1 MSYLTIVNPSEPCGT
16 LPQNLAMDFKFPLDP
31 FQQHAIAAISRDE
44 NVLVT
49 AKTGSGK
56 TLVGEYQIAHSLAKG
71 GRVFY
76 TTPIKSLSNQKFHDL
91 KAMFPSVG
99 IMTGDLKYCPDAQVV
114 IMTTEILRN
123 LLFKKDSSTRELGP
137 MADLSVDGLDAV
149 VFDECHYINDRDRGA
164 VWEETM
170 ILLPREVNL
179 VLLSATVD
187 APEVFAGWLGEL
199 KRKQIHLISTQ
210 YRIVPLLHAVYRQ
223 EELVPIMDNREKFYG
238 EAYKAWLRWHEQD
251 AKAGDKHKEKVA
263 ERKAGGYEAPTV
275 ARGDSI
281 KAYKHQMNE
290 LIGKLHEKTLLPA
303 LFFVFSRKG
312 CERYADS
319 VEHTLLDSSDTASVR
334 HILHFHLHRYG
345 ETVSKLPQYHA
356 LTKLLERGIA
366 FHHSGLVP
374 VLKEI
379 VEILFG
385 RGFVKLL
392 FATET
397 FAVGINMPTKTVVFT
412 GYRKYDEVS
421 EGMRMLNTDEY
432 IQMAGRAG
440 RRGKDDKGLVLYL
453 PDRRPED
460 LESIQRMMQGS
471 RATFQSRMTFHYDFL
486 LKTLQSG
493 NLDWIDL
500 LHKSYWYQRHRL
512 YVEEVQKDIAAEEAV
527 VQSLALTGAEIA
539 DMEAYEAITAKLKG
553 AVNAAK
559 KEAQKELGA
568 WQNRRMGPRWAQLQ
582 KELWPKWV
590 LGRQRIGRLG
600 AELEAAKD
608 PTEGIWPSLEALG
621 QMGLLRQPVIRG
633 SIGTPG
639 VQASESLELT
649 ALGVMATEINE
660 GHPVLMAQL
669 YRSGILELEAPDV
682 IVCCLAAFIAEGKPE
697 QTPVQQLDVPT
708 PVRDALRFIETKAQE
723 NQAIEAGLG
732 GRSKQGYWA
741 LSTTWIEP
749 VWRWLGGASLQELCQ
764 DYDTYEGNMIRIFM
778 KVANL
783 LEEWRSLATYC
794 EHAEMLE
801 KMRDFEQLILRD
813 VAVCSSLYIS
823 M

>member
-1 MSYLTIVNPSEPCGT
+1 MSFLSIVNPSEPCGDSP
-16 LPQNLAMDFKFPLDP
+16 LSPAMDFKFPLDS

-56 TLVGEYQIAHSLAKG
+56 TLVGEYQIAHSLKKG

-99 IMTGDLKYCPDAQVV
+99 IMTGDLKFCPDAAVV

-123 LLFKKDSSTRELGP
+123 LLFKKDSSTKELGP
-137 MADLSVDGLDAV
+137 MADLSIEGLDAV

-179 VLLSATVD
+179 VLLSATIE
-187 APEVFAGWLGEL
+187 APELFARWLGEL
-199 KRKQIHLISTQ
+199 KQKKIHLISTQ
-210 YRIVPLLHAVYRQ
+210 YRIVPLLHAVYQ
-223 EELVPIMDNREKFYG
+223 KDELLPIMDNKEKFYG
-238 EAYKAWLRWHEQD
+238 EAYKGWIRWYEHD
-251 AKAGDKHKEKVA
+251 AKAGDKHKEQVA
-263 ERKAGGYEAPTV
+263 ERRTGGYEAPVV

-290 LIGKLHEKTLLPA
+290 LIARLNEKTMLPA

-319 VEHTLLDSSDTASVR
+319 VEHTLLDSSDTASVK
-334 HILHFHLHRYG
+334 HILNFHLHRYG
-345 ETVSKLPQYHA
+345 EGVTKLPQYHV

-366 FHHSGLVP
+366 FHHSGLLP

-379 VEILFG
+379 VEILFS

-421 EGMRMLNTDEY
+421 DGMRMLNTDEY

-453 PDRRPED
+453 PDKRPED
-460 LESIQRMMQGS
+460 LESIQRMMKGS

-512 YVEEVQKDIAAEEAV
+512 YVEEVEKDICAEQTAADGLHITEAE
-527 VQSLALTGAEIA
+527 LA
-539 DMEAYEAITAKLKG
+539 DMRDYAAISARLKDS
-553 AVNAAK
+553 VNAAK
-559 KEAQKELGA
+559 KEAQKDLGA
-568 WQNRRMGPRWAQLQ
+568 WQNKRMGPRWNALQ
-582 KELWPKWV
+582 KELWPKW
-590 LGRQRIGRLG
+590 LITQERIRRYR
-600 AELEAAKD
+600 EQLEAAKD

-621 QMGLLRQPVIRG
+621 EMGLLHKPVLRTREG
-633 SIGTPG
+633 L
-639 VQASESLELT
+639 ALT

-669 YRSGILELEAPDV
+669 YKSGLLELEAPDV
-682 IVCCLAAFIAEGKPE
+682 IICCLAGFIAEGKPE
-697 QTPVQQLDVPT
+697 QTPVGQLDLPK
-708 PVRDALRFIETKAQE
+708 PVIDALTFIQKS
-723 NQAIEAGLG
+723 AIENARIEAEMG
-732 GRSKQGYWA
+732 GRLKEGYWT

-749 VWRWLGGASLQELCQ
+749 VWRWLGGASLQELCA

-778 KVANL
+778 KIANL
-783 LEEWRSLATYC
+783 LEEWRSLASYC

-801 KMRDFEQLILRD
+801 KMRGFEQIILRD
-813 VAVCSSLYIS
+813 VAVCSSLYLS
-823 M
+823 V

>member
-1 MSYLTIVNPSEPCGT
+1 M
-16 LPQNLAMDFKFPLDP
+16 PQNPAMEFKYPLDP
-31 FQQHAIAAISRDE
+31 FQQHAVAAISRNE

-56 TLVGEYQIAHSLAKG
+56 TFVGEYQIAHSLAKG

-76 TTPIKSLSNQKFHDL
+76 TTPIKSLSNQKYHDL

-99 IMTGDLKYCPDAQVV
+99 IMTGDLKFCPDAAVV

-137 MADLSVDGLDAV
+137 MADLSIDGLDAV

-187 APEVFAGWLGEL
+187 APEIFAGWLGDL
-199 KRKQIHLISTQ
+199 KQKPIHLISTQ
-210 YRIVPLLHAVYRQ
+210 YRIVPLLHGVYHND
-223 EELVPIMDNREKFYG
+223 ELVTLMDNREKFYA
-238 EAYKAWLRWHEQD
+238 EPYKAWLRWYEHD

-263 ERKAGGYEAPTV
+263 ERKAGGYDAPVV

-290 LIGKLHEKTLLPA
+290 LIARLHEKTMLPA

-319 VEHTLLDSSDTASVR
+319 VEHTLLDSSDTASVK

-345 ETVSKLPQYHA
+345 ETVTRLPQYHT

-421 EGMRMLNTDEY
+421 DGMRMLNTDEY

-453 PDRRPED
+453 PDKRPED
-460 LESIQRMMQGS
+460 LESIQRMMKGS

-512 YVEEVQKDIAAEEAV
+512 YVEEIQKDIRAEHAV
-527 VQSLALTGAEIA
+527 AEGLAITGAEIA
-539 DMEAYEAITAKLKG
+539 DMEGYEEIAAKLKG

-568 WQNRRMGPRWAQLQ
+568 WQNRRQGPRWTALQ
-582 KELWPKWV
+582 KELWPKW
-590 LGRQRIGRLG
+590 LATQQRIGRLG
-600 AELEAAKD
+600 AEVEAAKD

-621 QMGLLRQPVIRG
+621 EMGLLRQPVVRH
-633 SIGTPG
+633 
-639 VQASESLELT
+639 SLELT

-669 YRSGILELEAPDV
+669 YRSGLMELEAPDV
-682 IVCCLAAFIAEGKPE
+682 ILCCLAGFIAEGKPE
-697 QTPVQQLDVPT
+697 QTPVAQLDVPD
-708 PVRDALRFIETKAQE
+708 PVRQALRFVEAKAQE
-723 NQAIEAGLG
+723 NRNIEARLG
-732 GRSKQGYWA
+732 GRAKEGYWN

-749 VWRWLGGASLQELCQ
+749 VWRWLGGATLQELCQ

-778 KVANL
+778 KMANL
-783 LEEWRSLATYC
+783 LEEWRSLAMYC
-794 EHAEMLE
+794 EHTEMLE
-801 KMRDFEQLILRD
+801 KMRDFEQVVLRD

-823 M
+823 L

>member
-1 MSYLTIVNPSEPCGT
+1 M
-16 LPQNLAMDFKFPLDP
+16 PQNPAMDFKFPLDP

-56 TLVGEYQIAHSLAKG
+56 TLVGEYQIAHSLKKG
-71 GRVFY
+71 RRVFY

-91 KAMFPSVG
+91 KGMFPSVG
-99 IMTGDLKYCPDAQVV
+99 IMTGDLKFCPDADVV

-123 LLFKKDSSTRELGP
+123 LLFKKDSPTQELGP
-137 MADLSVDGLDAV
+137 MADLSINDLDAV

-187 APEVFAGWLGEL
+187 APEIFAGWLGEL

-210 YRIVPLLHAVYRQ
+210 YRIVPLLHGVYQ
-223 EELVPIMDNREKFYG
+223 KDELVTIMDNRETFNMEK
-238 EAYKAWLRWHEQD
+238 YKAWIRWYEHD

-263 ERKAGGYEAPTV
+263 DRKAGGYDAPVV

-290 LIGKLHEKTLLPA
+290 LIARLNNTTLLPA

-319 VEHTLLDSSDTASVR
+319 VEHTLLDSSDTASVK
-334 HILHFHLHRYG
+334 HILNFHLHRYG
-345 ETVSKLPQYHA
+345 ETVTKLPQYHV

-412 GYRKYDEVS
+412 GYRKYDDVS
-421 EGMRMLNTDEY
+421 DGMRMLNTDEY

-453 PDRRPED
+453 PDKRPED
-460 LESIQRMMQGS
+460 VESIHRMMTGS

-512 YVEEVQKDIAAEEAV
+512 YVEDVEKDIRAEQGAAD
-527 VQSLALTGAEIA
+527 SLAITEAELV
-539 DMEAYEAITAKLKG
+539 DMRAYDAISLRLKDS
-553 AVNAAK
+553 VNAAK

-568 WQNRRMGPRWAQLQ
+568 WNNRHMGPRWNQLQ
-582 KELWPKWV
+582 KELWPKWIV
-590 LGRQRIGRLG
+590 AQRRIQQYK

-621 QMGLLRQPVIRG
+621 EMGLLEKPVLRTREG
-633 SIGTPG
+633 
-639 VQASESLELT
+639 LT
-649 ALGVMATEINE
+649 LTSLGVMATEINE
-660 GHPVLMAQL
+660 GHSVLMAQL
-669 YRSGILELEAPDV
+669 YRSGLMELEAPDV
-682 IVCCLAAFIAEGKPE
+682 IICCLAGFIAEGKPE
-697 QTPVQQLDVPT
+697 QTPVAQLDVPK
-708 PVRDALRFIETKAQE
+708 PVVDALRFVESKAQE
-723 NQAIEAGLG
+723 NQAIEARVG
-732 GRSKQGYWA
+732 GRAKEGYWA
-741 LSTTWIEP
+741 LSTTWVEP
-749 VWRWLGGASLQELCQ
+749 VWRWLGGATLQELCQ

-778 KVANL
+778 KMANL
-783 LEEWRSLATYC
+783 LEEWRSLATFC

-801 KMRDFEQLILRD
+801 KMRDFEKVILRD
-813 VAVCSSLYIS
+813 IAVSSSLYIS
-823 M
+823 L

>member
-1 MSYLTIVNPSEPCGT
+1 
-16 LPQNLAMDFKFPLDP
+16 MDFKFPLDP

-137 MADLSVDGLDAV
+137 MADLSIDGLDAV

-187 APEVFAGWLGEL
+187 APEIFAGWLGEL

-223 EELVPIMDNREKFYG
+223 DELVPIMDNREKFYG

-512 YVEEVQKDIAAEEAV
+512 YVEEVQKDIAGEQAV
-527 VQSLALTGAEIA
+527 AQGLALTGTEIA
-539 DMEAYEAITAKLKG
+539 DMEAYEGITAKLKG

-590 LGRQRIGRLG
+590 LAQQRIGRLG

-621 QMGLLRQPVIRG
+621 EMGLLRQPVVRG
-633 SIGTPG
+633 SVGTPG
-639 VQASESLELT
+639 LQASESLELT
-649 ALGVMATEINE
+649 PLGVMATEINE

-723 NQAIEAGLG
+723 NLAIEAGLG

>member
-1 MSYLTIVNPSEPCGT
+1 ME
-16 LPQNLAMDFKFPLDP
+16 FKFPLDP
-31 FQQHAIAAISRDE
+31 FQQHAVAAISRDE

-56 TLVGEYQIAHSLAKG
+56 TFVGEYQIAHSLKKG

-91 KAMFPSVG
+91 KEMFPSVG
-99 IMTGDLKYCPDAQVV
+99 IMTGDLKFCPDAQVV

-137 MADLSVDGLDAV
+137 MADLSIDGLDAV

-187 APEVFAGWLGEL
+187 APEIFAGWLGEL
-199 KRKQIHLISTQ
+199 KKKPIHLISTQ
-210 YRIVPLLHAVYRQ
+210 YRIVPLLHGVYHGD
-223 EELVPIMDNREKFYG
+223 ELVTLMDNREKFYA
-238 EAYKAWLRWHEQD
+238 EPYKAWLRWYEHD

-263 ERKAGGYEAPTV
+263 ERKAGGYDAPVV

-290 LIGKLHEKTLLPA
+290 LIARLHNTTLLPA

-345 ETVSKLPQYHA
+345 ETVTKLPQYHV
-356 LTKLLERGIA
+356 LSKLLERGIA

-421 EGMRMLNTDEY
+421 DGMRMLNTDEY

-453 PDRRPED
+453 PDKRPED
-460 LESIQRMMQGS
+460 LDSIQRMMKGS

-512 YVEEVQKDIAAEEAV
+512 YVEEVEKDIGTEKARAEGLGLTEA
-527 VQSLALTGAEIA
+527 ERA
-539 DMEAYEAITAKLKG
+539 DMESYEQIAAKLKG

-568 WQNRRMGPRWAQLQ
+568 WQNRRQGPRWTQLQ
-582 KELWPKWV
+582 KDLWPKW
-590 LGRQRIGRLG
+590 LLAQQRIGRLC

-621 QMGLLRQPVIRG
+621 EMGLLKIPVARD
-633 SIGTPG
+633 
-639 VQASESLELT
+639 SLELT
-649 ALGVMATEINE
+649 SLGVMATEINE
-660 GHPVLMAQL
+660 GHSVLMAQL
-669 YRSGILELEAPDV
+669 YRSGLMELEAPDV
-682 IVCCLAAFIAEGKPE
+682 IICCLAGFIAEGKPE
-697 QTPVQQLDVPT
+697 QTPIGQLDVPKQ
-708 PVRDALRFIETKAQE
+708 VADALRFVESKAQE
-723 NQAIEAGLG
+723 NLAIEARAG
-732 GRSKQGYWA
+732 GRAKNGYWV
-741 LSTTWIEP
+741 LSTTWVEP
-749 VWRWLGGASLQELCQ
+749 VWRWLGGATLQELCQ
-764 DYDTYEGNMIRIFM
+764 DYETYEGNMIRIFM

-783 LEEWRSLATYC
+783 LEEWRSLAMYC

-801 KMRDFEQLILRD
+801 KMRDFEKVVLRD

-823 M
+823 L

>member
-1 MSYLTIVNPSEPCGT
+1 
-16 LPQNLAMDFKFPLDP
+16 MDFKFPLDP

-99 IMTGDLKYCPDAQVV
+99 IMTGDLKYCPDAAVV

-137 MADLSVDGLDAV
+137 MADLSIDGLDAV

-187 APEVFAGWLGEL
+187 APELFAGWLGEL
-199 KRKQIHLISTQ
+199 KQKPIHLISTQ
-210 YRIVPLLHAVYRQ
+210 YRIVPLLHGVYQ
-223 EELVPIMDNREKFYG
+223 KDELVTIMDNREKFNLEG
-238 EAYKAWLRWHEQD
+238 YKAWIRYHD
-251 AKAGDKHKEKVA
+251 NTAKAGDKHKEQVA
-263 ERKAGGYEAPTV
+263 VRKAGGYDAPVV
-275 ARGDSI
+275 ARGDTI

-290 LIGKLHEKTLLPA
+290 LIARLNEKTLLPA

-312 CERYADS
+312 CENYADS
-319 VEHTLLDSSDTASVR
+319 VEHTLLDSSDTASVK

-345 ETVSKLPQYHA
+345 ETVSKLPQYYTLA
-356 LTKLLERGIA
+356 KLLERGIA

-379 VEILFG
+379 VEILFS

-421 EGMRMLNTDEY
+421 DGMRMLNTDEY

-460 LESIQRMMQGS
+460 VESVHRMMTGS

-500 LHKSYWYQRHRL
+500 LHKSYWYQRHRQH
-512 YVEEVQKDIAAEEAV
+512 VEGVEKEIVAEQRVAD
-527 VQSLALTGAEIA
+527 SLGIQTHELD
-539 DMEAYEAITAKLKG
+539 DMRAYDAISAKLKES
-553 AVNAAK
+553 VNAAK

-568 WQNRRMGPRWAQLQ
+568 WQNRHMGPRWTALQ
-582 KELWPKWV
+582 KELWPKW
-590 LGRQRIGRLG
+590 LGAQRRIGLLG
-600 AELEAAKD
+600 AEIEAAKD

-621 QMGLLRQPVIRG
+621 EMGLLRQPVARG
-633 SIGTPG
+633 SVGTPG
-639 VQASESLELT
+639 LQARESLELT
-649 ALGVMATEINE
+649 ALGIMATEINE
-660 GHPVLMAQL
+660 GHSVLMAQL
-669 YRSGILELEAPDV
+669 YRSGLMELEAPDV
-682 IVCCLAAFIAEGKPE
+682 IICCLAGFIAEGKPE
-697 QTPVQQLDVPT
+697 QTPVAQLDVPD
-708 PVRDALRFIETKAQE
+708 PVRQALRFVEGKAQE
-723 NQAIEAGLG
+723 NQMIEARLG
-732 GRSKQGYWA
+732 GRAKEGYWA

-778 KVANL
+778 KMANL
-783 LEEWRSLATYC
+783 LEEWRSLAMYC

-801 KMRDFEQLILRD
+801 KMRDFEKVVLRD

-823 M
+823 L

>member
-1 MSYLTIVNPSEPCGT
+1 MYLQIVNPSEPCGT
-16 LPQNLAMDFKFPLDP
+16 LPQNLAMEFKFPLDP

-99 IMTGDLKYCPDAQVV
+99 IMTGDLKYCPDAAVV

-137 MADLSVDGLDAV
+137 MADLSIDGLDAV

-187 APEVFAGWLGEL
+187 APELFAGWLGEL
-199 KRKQIHLISTQ
+199 KQKPIHLISTQ
-210 YRIVPLLHAVYRQ
+210 YRIVPLLHGVYQ
-223 EELVPIMDNREKFYG
+223 KDELVTIMDNREKFNLEG
-238 EAYKAWLRWHEQD
+238 YKAWIRYHD
-251 AKAGDKHKEKVA
+251 NTAKAGDKHKEQVA
-263 ERKAGGYEAPTV
+263 VRKAGGYEAPVV
-275 ARGDSI
+275 ARGDTI

-290 LIGKLHEKTLLPA
+290 LIARLNNTTLLPA

-312 CERYADS
+312 CENYADS
-319 VEHTLLDSSDTASVR
+319 VEHTLLDSSETASVK

-345 ETVSKLPQYHA
+345 ETVSKLPQYYT
-356 LTKLLERGIA
+356 LSKLLERGIA

-379 VEILFG
+379 VEILFS

-421 EGMRMLNTDEY
+421 DGMRMLNTDEY

-460 LESIQRMMQGS
+460 VESVHRMMTGS

-500 LHKSYWYQRHRL
+500 LHKSYWYQRHRQH
-512 YVEEVQKDIAAEEAV
+512 VEGIEKDIVAERAV
-527 VQSLALTGAEIA
+527 A
-539 DMEAYEAITAKLKG
+539 DGLGIQTHELDDMRAYDAISVKLKES
-553 AVNAAK
+553 VNAAK

-568 WQNRRMGPRWAQLQ
+568 WQNRHMGPRWTQLQ
-582 KELWPKWV
+582 KELWPKW
-590 LGRQRIGRLG
+590 LGAQRRIGLLS
-600 AELEAAKD
+600 AEIEAAKD

-621 QMGLLRQPVIRG
+621 EMGLLRQPVTRD
-633 SIGTPG
+633 T
-639 VQASESLELT
+639 LELT

-660 GHPVLMAQL
+660 GHSVLMAQL
-669 YRSGILELEAPDV
+669 YRSGIMELEAPDV
-682 IVCCLAAFIAEGKPE
+682 IVCCLAGFIAEGKPE
-697 QTPVQQLDVPT
+697 QTPVAQLDVPD
-708 PVRDALRFIETKAQE
+708 PVRHALRFVETKAQE
-723 NQAIEAGLG
+723 NQMIEARLG
-732 GRSKQGYWA
+732 GRAKQGYWD

-778 KVANL
+778 KMANL
-783 LEEWRSLATYC
+783 LEEWRSLAMYC
-794 EHAEMLE
+794 EHTEMLE
-801 KMRDFEQLILRD
+801 KMRDFEKVVLRD

-823 M
+823 L

>member
-16 LPQNLAMDFKFPLDP
+16 MPQSLAMDFKFPLDP

-137 MADLSVDGLDAV
+137 MADLSIDGLDAV

-421 EGMRMLNTDEY
+421 DGMRMLNTDEY

>member
-1 MSYLTIVNPSEPCGT
+1 ME
-16 LPQNLAMDFKFPLDP
+16 FKFPLDP

-91 KAMFPSVG
+91 KEMFPSVG
-99 IMTGDLKYCPDAQVV
+99 IMTGDLKFCPDAAVV

-137 MADLSVDGLDAV
+137 MADLSIEGLDAV

-187 APEVFAGWLGEL
+187 APEIFAGWLGEL

-210 YRIVPLLHAVYRQ
+210 YRIVPLLHGVYHRD
-223 EELVPIMDNREKFYG
+223 ELVTLMDNREKFYA
-238 EAYKAWLRWHEQD
+238 EPYKAWLRWYEND
-251 AKAGDKHKEKVA
+251 AKAGDKHKEEVA
-263 ERKAGGYEAPTV
+263 GRKAGGYDAPVV
-275 ARGDSI
+275 ARGESI

-290 LIGKLHEKTLLPA
+290 LIARLHEKGMLPA

-319 VEHTLLDSSDTASVR
+319 VEHTLLDTSDTASVK

-345 ETVSKLPQYHA
+345 EKVTRLPQYHV

-379 VEILFG
+379 VEILFS

-421 EGMRMLNTDEY
+421 DGMRMLNTDEY

-453 PDRRPED
+453 PDKRPED
-460 LESIQRMMQGS
+460 LESIQRMMKGS

-512 YVEEVQKDIAAEEAV
+512 YVEEMEKDIQAEQATARGLGITEAE
-527 VQSLALTGAEIA
+527 SA
-539 DMEAYEAITAKLKG
+539 DMEAYETITAKLKG

-568 WQNRRMGPRWAQLQ
+568 WQNRHMGPRWNSLQ
-582 KELWPKWV
+582 KELWPKWI
-590 LGRQRIGRLG
+590 LAQQRIGRLRG
-600 AELEAAKD
+600 EIEAAKD

-621 QMGLLRQPVIRG
+621 EMGLLKTPVRRD
-633 SIGTPG
+633 
-639 VQASESLELT
+639 SLQLT

-660 GHPVLMAQL
+660 GHSVLMAQL
-669 YRSGILELEAPDV
+669 YQSGLMKLEAPDV
-682 IVCCLAAFIAEGKPE
+682 IITCLAGFIAEGKPE
-697 QTPVQQLDVPT
+697 QTPITQLDAPKQVI
-708 PVRDALRFIETKAQE
+708 DALQFVGAKARE
-723 NQAIEAGLG
+723 NQAIEAQAG
-732 GRSKQGYWA
+732 GRTKEGYWS

-749 VWRWLGGASLQELCQ
+749 VWRWLGGATLQELCQ

-778 KVANL
+778 KMANL
-783 LEEWRSLATYC
+783 LEEWRSLATFC

-801 KMRDFEQLILRD
+801 KMRGFEEVILRD

-823 M
+823 L

>member
-1 MSYLTIVNPSEPCGT
+1 M
-16 LPQNLAMDFKFPLDP
+16 PQNPAMEFKFPLDP
-31 FQQHAIAAISRDE
+31 FQQHAVAAISRDE

-56 TLVGEYQIAHSLAKG
+56 TFVGEYQIAHSLAKH

-91 KAMFPSVG
+91 KEMFPSVG
-99 IMTGDLKYCPDAQVV
+99 IMTGDLKFCPDADVV

-137 MADLSVDGLDAV
+137 MADLSIDGLDAV

-187 APEVFAGWLGEL
+187 APEIFAGWLGEL
-199 KRKQIHLISTQ
+199 KRKPIHLISTQ
-210 YRIVPLLHAVYRQ
+210 YRIVPLLHGVYHGD
-223 EELVPIMDNREKFYG
+223 ELVTLMDNREKFYA
-238 EAYKAWLRWHEQD
+238 EPYKAWLRWYEND

-263 ERKAGGYEAPTV
+263 ERKAGGYDAPVV

-290 LIGKLHEKTLLPA
+290 LIARLHEKTMLPA

-345 ETVSKLPQYHA
+345 ETVTRLPQYHV

-421 EGMRMLNTDEY
+421 DGMRMLNTDEY

-460 LESIQRMMQGS
+460 LESIQRMMKGS

-512 YVEEVQKDIAAEEAV
+512 YVEEVEKDIRAEKATAEGLGITEA
-527 VQSLALTGAEIA
+527 ERA
-539 DMEAYEAITAKLKG
+539 DMESYEGIAAKLKG

-568 WQNRRMGPRWAQLQ
+568 WQNRRLGPRWNALQ
-582 KELWPKWV
+582 RELWPKW
-590 LGRQRIGRLG
+590 LLAQQRIGRFQ

-621 QMGLLRQPVIRG
+621 EMGLLEKPVTR
-633 SIGTPG
+633 
-639 VQASESLELT
+639 SELKLT

-660 GHPVLMAQL
+660 GHSVLMAQL
-669 YRSGILELEAPDV
+669 YRSGLMELEAPDV
-682 IVCCLAAFIAEGKPE
+682 ILCCLAGFIAEGKPE
-697 QTPVQQLDVPT
+697 QTPITQLDVPKQ
-708 PVRDALRFIETKAQE
+708 VVDALRFVESKAQE
-723 NQAIEAGLG
+723 NQAIEARAG
-732 GRSKQGYWA
+732 GRAKEGYWA

-749 VWRWLGGASLQELCQ
+749 VWRWLGGATLQELCQ

-778 KVANL
+778 KLANL
-783 LEEWRSLATYC
+783 LEEWRSLAMYC

-801 KMRDFEQLILRD
+801 KLRDFEQIVLRD

-823 M
+823 L